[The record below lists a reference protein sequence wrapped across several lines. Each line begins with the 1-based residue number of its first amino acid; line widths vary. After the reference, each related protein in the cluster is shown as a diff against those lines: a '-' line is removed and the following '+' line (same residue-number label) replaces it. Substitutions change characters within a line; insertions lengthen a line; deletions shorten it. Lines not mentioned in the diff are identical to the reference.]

1 MGWDILIMKL
11 FIKIIL
17 SLVAIF
23 LILLILTSSFNLQLK
38 VFKLFHPDWVE
49 VKDYKI
55 LDYNVYCSSKPWRR
69 GMDRNARGDIKY
81 QYTYRN
87 TTYTSEKEDF
97 LVVYRLF
104 ISENCDEMKEQNIS
118 IFNKINKNNE
128 LKVFISTDTKK
139 SKILITKKGLSFRNS
154 WMINLMLEIQLIF
167 LVLIGLIIYLIITSK
182 K

>member
-1 MGWDILIMKL
+1 MKL

-17 SLVAIF
+17 SFLAIF
-23 LILLILTSSFNLQLK
+23 LILLVVTSSFNLKLK

-49 VKDYKI
+49 VKGYKI
-55 LDYNVYCSSKPWRR
+55 LDYKIYCSSKPWRR

-87 TTYTSEKEDF
+87 ATYTSEREDF

-104 ISENCDEMKEQNIS
+104 ISETCDEMKGQNIS
-118 IFNKINKNNE
+118 IFNEIKKNNE
-128 LKVFISTDTKK
+128 IKIFISPDTKK

-154 WMINLMLEIQLIF
+154 WVINLMLEIQLII
-167 LVLIGLIIYLIITSK
+167 LVLIGLIIYLTVTSK

>member
-1 MGWDILIMKL
+1 MKL

-17 SLVAIF
+17 SLLAIF
-23 LILLILTSSFNLQLK
+23 LILLVVTSSFNLKLE

-49 VKDYKI
+49 VKGYKI
-55 LDYNVYCSSKPWRR
+55 LDYKIYCSSKPWRR

-87 TTYTSEKEDF
+87 ATYTSEREDF

-104 ISENCDEMKEQNIS
+104 ISENCDEMKGQNIS
-118 IFNKINKNNE
+118 IFNEIKKNNE
-128 LKVFISTDTKK
+128 IKIFISPDTKK

-154 WMINLMLEIQLIF
+154 WVINLMLEIQLII
-167 LVLIGLIIYLIITSK
+167 LVLIGLIIYLTVTSK

>member
-1 MGWDILIMKL
+1 MKL

-17 SLVAIF
+17 SLVAVF
-23 LILLILTSSFNLQLK
+23 LILLILTSSFNLQSK
-38 VFKLFHPDWVE
+38 VFKLFYPDCIE

-55 LDYNVYCSSKPWRR
+55 LDYKVYCSSKPWRR
-69 GMDRNARGDIKY
+69 GMDRNARGNIKY

-118 IFNKINKNNE
+118 IFNEIKKNNE
-128 LKVFISTDTKK
+128 IKVFISLEAKK

-154 WMINLMLEIQLIF
+154 WMINLMLEIQLII
-167 LVLIGLIIYLIITSK
+167 LVLIGLIIYLIVTSK

>member
-1 MGWDILIMKL
+1 MKL

-17 SLVAIF
+17 SFLAIF
-23 LILLILTSSFNLQLK
+23 LVLLVVTSSFNLKLK

-49 VKDYKI
+49 VKGYKI
-55 LDYNVYCSSKPWRR
+55 LDYKIYCSSKPWRR

-87 TTYTSEKEDF
+87 ATYTSEREDF

-104 ISENCDEMKEQNIS
+104 ISENCDEMKGQNIS
-118 IFNKINKNNE
+118 IFNEIKKNNE
-128 LKVFISTDTKK
+128 IKIFISPDTKK

-154 WMINLMLEIQLIF
+154 WVINLMLEIQLII
-167 LVLIGLIIYLIITSK
+167 LVLIGLIIYLTVTSK

>member
-1 MGWDILIMKL
+1 MKL

-17 SLVAIF
+17 SLLAIF
-23 LILLILTSSFNLQLK
+23 LILLILTSSFNLQSK
-38 VFKLFHPDWVE
+38 VFKLFHPEWVE

-81 QYTYRN
+81 QYRYRN

-104 ISENCDEMKEQNIS
+104 ISENCDEMREQNIS
-118 IFNKINKNNE
+118 IFNEIKKNNE
-128 LKVFISTDTKK
+128 IKVFISLVAKK
-139 SKILITKKGLSFRNS
+139 SKILIAKKGLSFRNS
-154 WMINLMLEIQLIF
+154 WMISLVLEIQLII
-167 LVLIGLIIYLIITSK
+167 LVLIGLIVYLIITSK

>member
-1 MGWDILIMKL
+1 MKL

-17 SLVAIF
+17 SLVAVF
-23 LILLILTSSFNLQLK
+23 LILLIVTSSFNLQSK

-87 TTYTSEKEDF
+87 ATYTSEKEDF
-97 LVVYRLF
+97 MVVYRLF
-104 ISENCDEMKEQNIS
+104 ISENCDEMKGQNIS
-118 IFNKINKNNE
+118 IFNEIKKNNE
-128 LKVFISTDTKK
+128 IKIFISPDTKK

-154 WMINLMLEIQLIF
+154 WMINLVLEIQLII
-167 LVLIGLIIYLIITSK
+167 LVLIGLIIYLTVTSK